1 MWVSNTG
8 HGPGLRRRLGR
19 LCTTQGTQVWGQ
31 MGTELLQSV
40 WPTVYTRFYQGREG
54 FFVLA
59 WFGFSRSHPKVTFKL
74 ALVLSGPTEFPQFA
88 FHRKGG
94 WGSLGSLEV
103 GVGCGGVWGGRAQIQ
118 ASLDPS

>member
-19 LCTTQGTQVWGQ
+19 LRTTQGTQVWGQ

-54 FFVLA
+54 FCFGLV
-59 WFGFSRSHPKVTFKL
+59 WFFQESPKGNFQ
-74 ALVLSGPTEFPQFA
+74 A
-88 FHRKGG
+88 
-94 WGSLGSLEV
+94 
-103 GVGCGGVWGGRAQIQ
+103 GVGPVWAHRIPTVCIPQERRVGFLRVT
-118 ASLDPS
+118 